1 MGLEPMT
8 VTALTGY
15 IKTLLE
21 GDAVLSQVVVRGE
34 VSNYKLH
41 SSGHHYFTLKDEGAV
56 IPCVMFSREAAKLRF
71 RLESGMKVVLYG
83 RIGLF
88 VKSGQYQIYASDIQP
103 EGVGALF
110 VAFEQLKERLRQ
122 EGIFDTAHKKPL
134 PRYPRRVAL
143 ITSPTGAAVQDMIR
157 VLRGRFPLAKVLVCP
172 VKVQGEG
179 SALEIADMLDYVNTH
194 RLADLIITGRGGGSI
209 EDLWAFNEE
218 PVARAIFRSDIPVIS
233 AVGHEPDVT
242 IADFAAD
249 VRAATP
255 SNAAELAVR
264 DGRQVL
270 VQLGNAQALL
280 TRLMSGKLDA
290 ARARLSAAADR
301 NVMRS
306 PYGYIEERRM
316 LLGLLTAQLESA
328 QSRRVEGARRR
339 FLTLAAT
346 LDAIS
351 PLKVLSRG
359 YSMVSREG
367 KLVKSVKEL
376 SPGDRISLKL
386 SDGTAEA
393 LVEQTERKKKNG

>member
-1 MGLEPMT
+1 MRVEPMT

-21 GDAVLSQVVVRGE
+21 QDDVLSQVVVRGE

-56 IPCVMFSREAAKLRF
+56 IACVMFSREAKSLRF
-71 RLESGMKVVLYG
+71 RPEGGMKVVLYG

-88 VKSGQYQIYASDIQP
+88 AKSGQYQIYATDMQP

-110 VAFEQLKERLRQ
+110 VAYEQLKERLRL
-122 EGIFDTAHKKPL
+122 EGLFDSQRKKPL
-134 PRYPRRVAL
+134 PRYPRRIAL

-157 VLRGRFPLAKVLVCP
+157 VLRQRFPLARVLVCP

-179 SALEIADMLDYVNTH
+179 AAFEIAAMIDYVNDH

-218 PVARAIFRSDIPVIS
+218 PVARAIYSSEIPVIS

-242 IADFAAD
+242 IADFVAD

-264 DGRQVL
+264 DGRQVQ

-280 TRLMSGKLDA
+280 TRLMSAKLDS
-290 ARARLSAAADR
+290 ARARLSAAADK

-316 LLGLLTAQLESA
+316 LLGLLTSQLESA
-328 QSRRVEGARRR
+328 QARRIEGDR
-339 FLTLAAT
+339 RRYVSLAAT

-351 PLKVLSRG
+351 PLKVLGRG

-367 KLVKSVKEL
+367 QVVKSVQDL
-376 SPGDRISLKL
+376 APGDHIVLRL
-386 SDGTAEA
+386 SDGTADA
-393 LVEQTERKKKNG
+393 LVEHTERKKKNG